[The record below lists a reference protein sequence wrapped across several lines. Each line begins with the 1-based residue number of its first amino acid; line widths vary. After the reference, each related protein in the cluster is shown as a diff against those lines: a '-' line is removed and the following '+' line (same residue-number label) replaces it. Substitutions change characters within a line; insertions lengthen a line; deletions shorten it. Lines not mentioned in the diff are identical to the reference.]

1 MSCGVGL
8 RRSSDP
14 ELLWL
19 WCRPTSAALSQPLA
33 WELPCAEGVALK
45 KRKKKKNPAHN
56 VMVLGNGAFE
66 RLIRIRWDQ
75 EDKALRNGIVPLF
88 DYDRAGFPSLLSST

>member
-1 MSCGVGL
+1 MSCSVGCRCGL
-8 RRSSDP
+8 VP
-14 ELLWL
+14 KLLWL
-19 WCRPTSAALSQPLA
+19 WRRPAATASVQPLA

-88 DYDRAGFPSLLSST
+88 DYDGAGFPSLLSST